1 MAELIIFCIVGFALI
16 LAHFAVAVWYKL
28 RTKSKK
34 SVWYIMEVLL

>member
-1 MAELIIFCIVGFALI
+1 MIELIIFCIVGFALI

-34 SVWYIMEVLL
+34 SVWYIANNIL